1 MRTMVF
7 LLLFFPALC
16 SASGVLQA
24 WFAPPP
30 AGSNR
35 VSLVLRNT
43 GDDDI
48 NIVVYTLPWLMKD
61 GKLMN
66 SAVMQLTTQ
75 DGRRV
80 GYRGAFYE
88 PDLSDPERFVTIKPG
103 AEKRYDADMSVNYDM
118 VPGQYY
124 RVDSLMRMKY
134 LDHALASYP
143 DRSNSVLR
151 SLYRVAAATPA
162 IFVAA
167 PVACPDPIAGGG
179 C

>member
-30 AGSNR
+30 AGSNM

-48 NIVVYTLPWLMKD
+48 NIVEYTLPWLMKD

-66 SAVMQLTTQ
+66 SAVMQLTTH
-75 DGRRV
+75 DGRSV
-80 GYRGAFYE
+80 GYRGAFHE

-103 AEKRYDADMSVNYDM
+103 GEKRYDADMSVNYDIA
-118 VPGQYY
+118 PGQLYQ
-124 RVDSLMRMKY
+124 VSSAMRMKY
-134 LDHALASYP
+134 LDRALARYP
-143 DRSNSVLR
+143 DSSNVVLR
-151 SLYRVAAATPA
+151 SLYQTAAATPA
-162 IFVAA
+162 VFVAA
-167 PVACPDPIAGGG
+167 PVDCPDPVAGEG